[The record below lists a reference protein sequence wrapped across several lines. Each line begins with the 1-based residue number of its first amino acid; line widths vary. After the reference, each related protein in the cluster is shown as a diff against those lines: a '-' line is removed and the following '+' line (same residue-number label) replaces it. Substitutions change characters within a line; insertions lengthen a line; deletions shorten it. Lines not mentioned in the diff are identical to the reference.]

1 MMFILR
7 NRLLKALSCLTKNQ
21 LNNTTSTTSTTPT
34 TSITPTTSNT
44 INHNN
49 NNIQLGRWNI
59 NYDEEKLTT
68 IIRLANEDHCGVCN
82 EIQITQPQ
90 QLKENSHHHE
100 QHKPQ
105 HKPYQYQKSQQESY
119 EKIYILDDIN
129 VNRECVIK
137 LVCCGKECSNC
148 KYITKLNKEKL
159 KL

>member
-1 MMFILR
+1 MFILR
-7 NRLLKALSCLTKNQ
+7 NRLLKALSCLTKKQ
-21 LNNTTSTTSTTPT
+21 L
-34 TSITPTTSNT
+34 
-44 INHNN
+44 NHNN

-90 QLKENSHHHE
+90 QLQENSHHHE

-105 HKPYQYQKSQQESY
+105 HKPHQYQKSQQESY

-148 KYITKLNKEKL
+148 KYVTKLNKEKL

>member
-1 MMFILR
+1 MFILR
-7 NRLLKALSCLTKNQ
+7 NRLLKALSCLTKKQ
-21 LNNTTSTTSTTPT
+21 LNN
-34 TSITPTTSNT
+34 TTSNT
-44 INHNN
+44 INHNNNNNN

-82 EIQITQPQ
+82 EIQITQPR
-90 QLKENSHHHE
+90 QLQENSHNYEQHKA

-105 HKPYQYQKSQQESY
+105 QKSYQYQKSQQESY

-148 KYITKLNKEKL
+148 KYVTKLNKEKL